1 MPVAL
6 LGGLN
11 IENADKF
18 DTAPLTRKA
27 KLVLAILC
35 LFDEQGVARSSLA
48 EMVWPDRSDSQSR
61 TSLRQALSALR
72 KALPAIL
79 HGYTIES
86 TNDKLVLTGPP
97 EMIDTRIFQQ
107 LVVSDSRSD
116 WILAAAR
123 YKGDLLDGIQ
133 TPDRLRENLLP
144 LQMKLRKQALDLC
157 ERLSADFKIAEDGKA
172 ECEELAN
179 RLLAADPAAE
189 EAHRAIIRLRLG
201 KGQFNSARKQLEI
214 CTAAVRKELGTE
226 PEAATLQMIDEFDSD
241 ALELE
246 IADEPQ
252 MQESRSENASSSRT
266 RNVDLFL
273 RPAVLFLPFEALS
286 QSEEDALLASG
297 LCEDIRTT
305 LACWRSFPVIGPE
318 ALGGATGDIQNLAAG
333 VDATY
338 AVTGSVRRAGNRA
351 RVTARL
357 IDASSGQELWSQT
370 FDGNL
375 EDVFEFQDEISR
387 RIVSQIEP
395 EISHATAQRIP
406 LRRPKDLATWE
417 LLAKAVDAER
427 RGGDGYGTPEANDEQ
442 RVYVS
447 QAIEQDPELC
457 EAWAR
462 LGRCYFR
469 DFLLGW
475 VEDTAAAL
483 ERSLEATARAVEID
497 PGNSIAQAFRA
508 QSMLFGKHDP
518 QGAFDH
524 ARDAI
529 RLNPSNVM
537 GHYMMGCTLVYCG
550 DPVTAYDHYETVLR
564 LNPAFSGKG
573 ALFCDQMMCRALV
586 GDLDDA
592 IQFARKTIDIAPRYL
607 RGLQR
612 CAAVLAHADKCEE
625 ATEILRQIDELG
637 GAFSETYVRETYP
650 FVRSEDLDFLVTGL
664 RKAGWKG

>member
-11 IENADKF
+11 IENND
-18 DTAPLTRKA
+18 DSPTAPLTRKA
-27 KLVLAILC
+27 KLVLALLC
-35 LFDEQGVARSSLA
+35 LFEEQGVDRPSLA
-48 EMVWPDRSDSQSR
+48 ELIWPDRSDGQAR

-79 HGYTIES
+79 PDFTIES
-86 TNDKLVLTGPP
+86 TNDKLVLFGPP
-97 EMIDTRIFQQ
+97 EMADVRIFQR
-107 LVVSDSRSD
+107 LVTSDERSD
-116 WILAAAR
+116 WIEAATGYR
-123 YKGDLLDGIQ
+123 GDLLNGIEM
-133 TPDRLRENLLP
+133 PDRLRDNLMP
-144 LQMKLRKQALDLC
+144 LRMKFRQQALDLV
-157 ERLSADFKIAEDGKA
+157 ERLSIDFGLSENGMV
-172 ECEELAN
+172 ECEALAN
-179 RLLAADPAAE
+179 RLLGADPAAE
-189 EAHRAIIRLRLG
+189 EAHRAVMRLRLRT
-201 KGQFNSARKQLEI
+201 KQVNSARKQLELCI
-214 CTAAVRKELGTE
+214 NAVERELGTK
-226 PEAATLQMIDEFDSD
+226 PETATLQLIDNFDQRTGVETTAAEPPVQGSQPTSVSTGQSRD
-241 ALELE
+241 A
-246 IADEPQ
+246 
-252 MQESRSENASSSRT
+252 N
-266 RNVDLFL
+266 LFR

-286 QSEEDALLASG
+286 RSDDDILLASG

-318 ALGGATGDIQNLAAG
+318 ALGGATGDIQYLASS

-338 AVTGSVRRAGNRA
+338 VVTGSVRRSGHRA

-375 EDVFEFQDEISR
+375 EDVFEFQDELSR
-387 RIVSQIEP
+387 RIVSQIVP
-395 EISHATAQRIP
+395 EISHATAQRITVA
-406 LRRPKDLATWE
+406 RPKDLETWE

-427 RGGDGYGTPEANDEQ
+427 RGGDGYGTPEANNEQ
-442 RVYVS
+442 RLYVGE
-447 QAIEQDPELC
+447 AIERDPELC

-475 VEDTAAAL
+475 VEDTSKAL
-483 ERSLEATARAVEID
+483 ERSLEATARAVQID

-508 QSMLFGKHDP
+508 QSLLFGNHDA
-518 QGAFDH
+518 QGALEH
-524 ARDAI
+524 ASEAV

-537 GHYMMGCTLVYCG
+537 GNYMMGCTLVYCG
-550 DPVTAYDHYETVLR
+550 EPETAYDHYETVLR

-586 GDLDDA
+586 GDLDGA
-592 IQFARKTIDIAPRYL
+592 VQFARKTIDIAPKYL

-612 CAAVLAHADKCEE
+612 CASVLAHADKREE

-637 GAFSETYVRETYP
+637 GSFSEAYVRETYP
-650 FVRSEDLDFLVTGL
+650 FVRSQDLDFLIKGL